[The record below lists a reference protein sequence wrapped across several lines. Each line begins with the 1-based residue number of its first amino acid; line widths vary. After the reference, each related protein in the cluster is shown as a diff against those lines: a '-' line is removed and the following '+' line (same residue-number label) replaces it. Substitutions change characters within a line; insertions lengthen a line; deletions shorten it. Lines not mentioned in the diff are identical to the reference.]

1 MKIKQLAKL
10 LILSYVMF
18 CDIVDDSQCSIC
30 DTSQHPDKQ
39 TNLSKCFVAFSLLSP
54 MMCSVILAD
63 AHSGKHDEIKAE
75 R

>member
-1 MKIKQLAKL
+1 MKIKRQAKL
-10 LILSYVMF
+10 LILSCVMF
-18 CDIVDDSQCSIC
+18 CDIVDDSQRSIC

-39 TNLSKCFVAFSLLSP
+39 TNLSKCCVAFSLPSP

-63 AHSGKHDEIKAE
+63 AHSGKRDKMKAE

>member
-18 CDIVDDSQCSIC
+18 CDIVDDSQRSIC
-30 DTSQHPDKQ
+30 DASQHPDKQ

-63 AHSGKHDEIKAE
+63 AHSGKHVEIKAE